1 MKVLVSAF
9 ACYPPTTESC
19 TDEDKKMADGE
30 AILSWNLI
38 GQIAR
43 SHDVWVITQARNKN
57 GIERAFIANSVNRVT
72 FVYCDLRGWTEWLW
86 NNQISNHLYYYLW
99 QILAY
104 QRARRLHGNIHFDLA
119 HHITFAND
127 WMPSFIGAFLPIPFI
142 WGPIGGGHKTPKALL
157 REYTF
162 AQRLGDKFRLVAQ
175 WVGRNVLVSRR
186 LCQKRAKAILVCNY
200 ETRNKIPPH
209 LRHKAHMFPV
219 NSLSENNIQ
228 ESRLPISKNEI
239 FRILSVG
246 RLRPLKGF
254 GLAIKAYSEFSKKYP
269 QSIFEI
275 IGDGIE
281 ESRLKS
287 LTKQLKVDKRV
298 IFSPWLPRNEVMRRM
313 NYCDVFLFPSFREG
327 GGAVIVEAMANGK
340 PVIGLATGGPAFHIQ
355 PEWGIKIIPSAYD
368 QILAD
373 IVTALERLYLDSNLR
388 LSLGKAALQRAKDYY
403 LLDRLGEKLEF
414 IYKQALS

>member
-57 GIERAFIANSVNRVT
+57 GIERALNANSVNRVT

-104 QRARRLHGNIHFDLA
+104 HRARRLHGFIHFDLA

-127 WMPSFIGAFLPIPFI
+127 WMPSFIGAFLPVPFI

-157 REYTF
+157 REFTL

-200 ETRNKIPPH
+200 ETRDKIPPH
-209 LRHKAHMFPV
+209 LIHKAHMFPV
-219 NSLSENNIQ
+219 NSLSKENIQ
-228 ESRLPISKNEI
+228 ESRIPISKNDT
-239 FRILSVG
+239 FHILSVG

-254 GLAIKAYSEFSKKYP
+254 GLAIKAYAEFSKKYP

-287 LTKQLKVDKRV
+287 LTRQLKVDKRV
-298 IFSPWLPRNEVMRRM
+298 IFRPWLPRNEVLRRM
-313 NYCDVFLFPSFREG
+313 ELCDVFLFLSFREG
-327 GGAVIVEAMANGK
+327 GGAVIVEAMAKGK

-355 PEWGIKIIPSAYD
+355 PEWGIKIAPNTYD
-368 QILAD
+368 QVIAD
-373 IVTALERLYLDSNLR
+373 VVSALERLYQERNLR
-388 LSLGKAALQRAKDYY
+388 LNLGRAAFQRAKNYY
-403 LLDRLGEKLEF
+403 LLDRLGEKIET
-414 IYKQALS
+414 IYRNALL

>member
-19 TDEDKKMADGE
+19 TDEDRKMADGE
-30 AILSWNLI
+30 AILGWNLI
-38 GQIAR
+38 SQIAR
-43 SHDVWVITQARNKN
+43 SHDVWAITQARNKK
-57 GIERAFIANSVNRVT
+57 GIERALNGHSMSRVT
-72 FVYCDLRGWTEWLW
+72 FVYCDFRGWPEWLW

-104 QRARRLHGNIHFDLA
+104 HRARKLHGYIHFDLA

-127 WMPSFIGAFLPIPFI
+127 WMPSFIGAFLLVPFI

-157 REYTF
+157 REYTLS
-162 AQRLGDKFRLVAQ
+162 QRLGDILRFSAQ
-175 WVGRNVLVSRR
+175 WFGRNVLLSRR
-186 LCQKRAKAILVCNY
+186 LCQKKAKAILVCNY
-200 ETRNKIPPH
+200 ETRDKVPAE
-209 LRHKAHMFPV
+209 LRWKVHMFPV
-219 NSLSENNIQ
+219 NS
-228 ESRLPISKNEI
+228 ISKENIVESNTPVTKNDL

-254 GLAIKAYSEFSKKYP
+254 GLAIKAYAEFSKKYP